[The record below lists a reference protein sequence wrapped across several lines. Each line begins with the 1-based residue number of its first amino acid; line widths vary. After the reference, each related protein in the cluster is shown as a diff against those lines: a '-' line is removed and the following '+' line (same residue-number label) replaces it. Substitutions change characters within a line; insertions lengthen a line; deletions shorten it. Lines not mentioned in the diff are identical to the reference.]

1 MSEEQKT
8 QEAQVQ
14 AEPIQ
19 QQPTATQEQ
28 AVEQKP
34 LPSVLDIM
42 FGGQAQQRAEE
53 VQTQS
58 EERGQEAQAQI
69 QNQEQANVPAT
80 ETNQGKEEDPFL
92 IKSPIFGE
100 EGCKLKTDEDKAAEE
115 SAVNPNQIP
124 ENIYKDFGFENP
136 EELKSAVDFYKT
148 QKPEYE
154 KIKQDNEYFI
164 ELFDKAPKEL
174 YQAFKDFSEGKD
186 WTQSVKNIR
195 PFDITKDVAQQEAKT
210 LVEHYLPGKF
220 TKEEW
225 DEYNDP
231 EGDPMVKRAIDLSVD
246 ISKRE
251 FQKEQQDIQSQV
263 EKEVQEAQQRQQ
275 VFEQSVKEATQSL
288 SEKFE
293 GIDKRYVDK
302 VTEELKSQKFLSL
315 FYNPDGTFTKEAGER
330 LVMAQHGYDLMRQYQ
345 HAAAVKARN
354 EVTEDILSRGADRP
368 TARQQQNRG
377 AELGQEEQ
385 KQVQFYESLLT
396 NRKTF

>member
-1 MSEEQKT
+1 MSEEQNKP
-8 QEAQVQ
+8 EAQAQTEQ
-14 AEPIQ
+14 AQ
-19 QQPTATQEQ
+19 QQPVAQQPQAT
-28 AVEQKP
+28 EQKP
-34 LPSVLDIM
+34 LPSVIDIM
-42 FGGQAQQRAEE
+42 FGNQAQQQVEAA
-53 VQTQS
+53 QTAT
-58 EERGQEAQAQI
+58 EERGQEAQAQN
-69 QNQEQANVPAT
+69 QNQQQANVPAA
-80 ETNQGKEEDPFL
+80 ENKEKVEDDPFL

-100 EGCKLKTDEDKAAEE
+100 EGYKLKTENDKAVEE
-115 SAVNPNQIP
+115 QNANQNPIP

-154 KIKQDNEYFI
+154 KIKQDNDYFI

-195 PFDITKDVAQQEAKT
+195 PFDITKDVAQQETKT

-231 EGDPMVKRAIDLSVD
+231 DGDPMIKRAIDLSVD

-263 EKEVQEAQQRQQ
+263 EKEVQVAQQKQQ

-385 KQVQFYESLLT
+385 KQVQFYESLLS
-396 NRKTF
+396 NKKTF